1 LSGSPDVVIVGAGM
15 AGAVSARLLALQG
28 VRVTLVDPLLRCAPC
43 FKAEKIEPDQR
54 ELLEKFGLMER
65 LVPLSG
71 KIGEVFE
78 AKDGRVLRRLVL
90 RQNGIRYHEMVN
102 ALRDQ
107 LPAGVDFRVGR
118 VREVASSPE
127 GQRVR
132 LDDGSELETRLVV
145 LASGTAAQLASHVG
159 PPRRTVQN
167 EQSVNF
173 GFDVARADGRPFAF
187 ESVTYHPEGTAS
199 GVGYLTLFPIGRVMR
214 ANLFT
219 FWPLRGELATAFVRE
234 PRATLERAFP
244 RLARLVGAIEVT
256 SRVESA
262 RVDLFRVERAPQA
275 GVVPIADAFQSVCP
289 STGTGLSKVLTDAD
303 VLCHELVPEWLAS
316 PGLAAEKAARFFDH
330 PRKRGVDERS
340 LSGAAYRRRTAL
352 DGSLR
357 WRIHRARL
365 YSSMRLRGGTDA
377 SRLTKALRAACG
389 KTAVEDSE

>member
-1 LSGSPDVVIVGAGM
+1 M
-15 AGAVSARLLALQG
+15 AGAVSGRLLALQG
-28 VRVTLVDPLLRCAPC
+28 VRVALVDPLPRCAPC

-54 ELLEKFGLMER
+54 ELLEKFGLMEC
-65 LVPLSG
+65 LAPLSG
-71 KIGEVFE
+71 KIGEVLE
-78 AKDGRVLRRLVL
+78 AKDGRVLKRLVL
-90 RQNGIRYHEMVN
+90 RQNGIRYHDMVN

-107 LPAGVDFRVGR
+107 LPAAVEFRVGR
-118 VREVASSPE
+118 VRDVVASPE
-127 GQRVR
+127 GQRV
-132 LDDGSELETRLVV
+132 LLADGSELETRLVV
-145 LASGTAAQLASHVG
+145 LASGTAAQLASQVG
-159 PPRRTVQN
+159 PPRRSIQS

-173 GFDVARADGRPFAF
+173 GFDVARADGRPFCF
-187 ESVTYHPEGTAS
+187 ESVTYYPEGTES
-199 GVGYLTLFPIGRVMR
+199 GVGYLTLFPIGSVMR

-219 FWPLRGELATAFVRE
+219 FWPLRSEWATAFVRE
-234 PRATLERAFP
+234 PRATLERVFP
-244 RLARLVGAIEVT
+244 RLARLVGPMDVT

-289 STGTGLSKVLTDAD
+289 STGTGLSKLLTDAD

-357 WRIHRARL
+357 WRIHRVRV
-365 YSSMRLRGGTDA
+365 YSSMWLRGGADA
-377 SRLTKALRAACG
+377 SRLTRALRDAAG
-389 KTAVEDSE
+389 ES